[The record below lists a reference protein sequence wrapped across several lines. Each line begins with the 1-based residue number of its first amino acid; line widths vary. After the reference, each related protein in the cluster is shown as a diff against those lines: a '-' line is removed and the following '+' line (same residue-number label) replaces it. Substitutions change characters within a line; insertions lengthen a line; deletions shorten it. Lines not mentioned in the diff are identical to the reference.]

1 MLRRPLRVGA
11 AILRVGP
18 NAAPEPVA
26 VRFHHN
32 SAVRGLQRTIDGPIF
47 TPMRESDYRQLIE
60 LAIAEDLGTE
70 GDVTSLA
77 VVPEGERTAVL
88 WSKDQGVLAGEEVF
102 AAVFRKIDPAVTATF
117 LLHDGARLASG
128 YQVAEVRGPARSLLS
143 GERTALNFLSH
154 LSGIAT
160 EARVLADLA
169 AASGRAVILDTRK
182 TLPGWRSLA
191 KYAARV
197 GGARNHRMG
206 LYDMVL
212 VKDNH
217 VDAAGSVS
225 EAVRRVRARWGK
237 RFTVEVEARTLAE
250 VRDAVG
256 AGADIVMLDNMD
268 EAAMR
273 EAVALVAGRAKVEAS
288 GNMSRDRIAGV
299 SATGVDFISV
309 GALTHSVKAFDFSL
323 KIGR

>member
-1 MLRRPLRVGA
+1 M
-11 AILRVGP
+11 
-18 NAAPEPVA
+18 
-26 VRFHHN
+26 
-32 SAVRGLQRTIDGPIF
+32 Q
-47 TPMRESDYRQLIE
+47 ESDYQALIE

-77 VVPEGERTAVL
+77 VIPNGERIAVL

-102 AAVFRKIDPAVTATF
+102 AAVFTRVDPSVMVAF
-117 LLHDGARLASG
+117 HFHDGARLTNG
-128 YQVAEVRGPARSLLS
+128 DRVAEVRGPARSLL
-143 GERTALNFLSH
+143 GAERIALNFISH

-160 EARVLADLA
+160 EARALADLA
-169 AASGRAVILDTRK
+169 AASGRSAILDTRK
-182 TLPGWRSLA
+182 TLPGWRALA

-217 VDAAGSVS
+217 VDAAGSVT
-225 EAVRRVRARWGK
+225 EAVRRVRERWGK
-237 RFTVEVEARTLAE
+237 RFTVEVEARSLAE
-250 VRDAVG
+250 VREAVA

-268 EAAMR
+268 DAEMR
-273 EAVALVAGRAKVEAS
+273 EAVDLVAGRAKIEAS
-288 GNMSRDRIAGV
+288 GNMNRDRIPGAG
-299 SATGVDFISV
+299 ATGVDFISV
-309 GALTHSVKAFDFSL
+309 GALTHSVRAFDFSL

>member
-1 MLRRPLRVGA
+1 M
-11 AILRVGP
+11 
-18 NAAPEPVA
+18 
-26 VRFHHN
+26 
-32 SAVRGLQRTIDGPIF
+32 Q
-47 TPMRESDYRQLIE
+47 ESDYQALIE

-70 GDVTSLA
+70 GDVTSQA
-77 VVPEGERTAVL
+77 VVPEDERIAVL
-88 WSKDQGVLAGEEVF
+88 WSKDHGVLAGEEVF
-102 AAVFRKIDPAVTATF
+102 TAVFKRLDPGVTVTF
-117 LLHDGARLASG
+117 HFHDGARLAKADR
-128 YQVAEVRGPARSLLS
+128 VAEVHGPARSLLS
-143 GERTALNFLSH
+143 GERIALNFISY

-160 EARVLADLA
+160 EARALADLA
-169 AASGRAVILDTRK
+169 AASGRAAILDTRK
-182 TLPGWRSLA
+182 TLPGWRALA

-206 LYDMVL
+206 LHDMVL

-217 VDAAGSVS
+217 VDAAGSVA
-225 EAVRRVRARWGK
+225 EAVRRVRERWGK

-250 VRDAVG
+250 VREAVA

-268 EAAMR
+268 DAAMR

-288 GNMSRDRIAGV
+288 GNMSRERIPGA
-299 SATGVDFISV
+299 SATGVDYISV

>member
-1 MLRRPLRVGA
+1 LKHA
-11 AILRVGP
+11 
-18 NAAPEPVA
+18 
-26 VRFHHN
+26 F
-32 SAVRGLQRTIDGPIF
+32 DGPIF
-47 TPMRESDYRQLIE
+47 SAMQERDYQALIE
-60 LAIAEDLGTE
+60 LAIAEDFGTD
-70 GDVTSLA
+70 GDVTSIA
-77 VVPEGERTAVL
+77 VVPDGERIAIL
-88 WSKDQGVLAGEEVF
+88 WSKDNGVLAGEEVF
-102 AAVFRKIDPAVTATF
+102 AAVFKRVDPRVTVAF
-117 LLHDGARLASG
+117 HFHDGARLANG
-128 YQVAEVRGPARSLLS
+128 DRVAEVRGPARSLLS
-143 GERTALNFLSH
+143 AERIALNFISH

-160 EARVLADLA
+160 EARALAELA
-169 AASGRAVILDTRK
+169 AASGRAAILDTRK

-206 LYDMVL
+206 LHDMVL

-217 VDAAGSVS
+217 VDAAGSVA

-237 RFTVEVEARTLAE
+237 RFTVEVEARSLAE
-250 VRDAVG
+250 VRDAVA

-268 EAAMR
+268 DAAMS

-288 GNMSRDRIAGV
+288 WNMGRDRIPGA

>member
-1 MLRRPLRVGA
+1 M
-11 AILRVGP
+11 
-18 NAAPEPVA
+18 
-26 VRFHHN
+26 
-32 SAVRGLQRTIDGPIF
+32 Q
-47 TPMRESDYRQLIE
+47 ESDYRALIE

-77 VVPEGERTAVL
+77 VIPDGERIAVL
-88 WSKDQGVLAGEEVF
+88 WSKDQGILAGEEVF
-102 AAVFRKIDPAVTATF
+102 TAVFKRLDPGVTVTF
-117 LLHDGARLASG
+117 HFHDGARLAKG
-128 YQVAEVRGPARSLLS
+128 DRVAEVRGPARSLLS
-143 GERTALNFLSH
+143 GERIALNFISH

-169 AASGRAVILDTRK
+169 ASSGRAAILDTRK

-206 LYDMVL
+206 LHDMVL

-217 VDAAGSVS
+217 VDAAGSVA

-250 VRDAVG
+250 VREAVA

-268 EAAMR
+268 DAAMR

-288 GNMSRDRIAGV
+288 GNMTRDRIPGA

>member
-1 MLRRPLRVGA
+1 MYF
-11 AILRVGP
+11 
-18 NAAPEPVA
+18 NALSPGTGHHYTSFPPV
-26 VRFHHN
+26 
-32 SAVRGLQRTIDGPIF
+32 SQGDRGLKRATAGPIF
-47 TPMRESDYRQLIE
+47 TPMRESDYQALIE

-77 VVPEGERTAVL
+77 VVPDGERTAVL
-88 WSKDQGVLAGEEVF
+88 WSKDRGVLAGEEVF
-102 AAVFRKIDPAVTATF
+102 AAVFKRVDPGVAVTF
-117 LLHDGARLASG
+117 HVHDGACLANTDR
-128 YQVAEVRGPARSLLS
+128 VAEVRGPARSLLS
-143 GERTALNFLSH
+143 AERIALNFISY

-160 EARVLADLA
+160 EARALADLA
-169 AASGRAVILDTRK
+169 ASSGKAVILDTRK
-182 TLPGWRSLA
+182 TLPGWRALA
-191 KYAARV
+191 KYAARI

-217 VDAAGSVS
+217 VDAAGSVT
-225 EAVRRVRARWGK
+225 EAVRRVRGRWGR

-250 VRDAVG
+250 ARDTVA

-268 EAAMR
+268 DATMR

-288 GNMSRDRIAGV
+288 GNMSRDRIPGA
-299 SATGVDFISV
+299 SAAGVDFISV

>member
-1 MLRRPLRVGA
+1 M
-11 AILRVGP
+11 
-18 NAAPEPVA
+18 
-26 VRFHHN
+26 
-32 SAVRGLQRTIDGPIF
+32 Q
-47 TPMRESDYRQLIE
+47 ESNYQALIE

-77 VVPEGERTAVL
+77 VVPEGERIAFL

-102 AAVFRKIDPAVTATF
+102 TAVFKRLDPGVTVTF
-117 LLHDGARLASG
+117 HYHDGARLAMG
-128 YQVAEVRGPARSLLS
+128 DRVAEVRGPARSLLS
-143 GERTALNFLSH
+143 GERIALNFISH

-160 EARVLADLA
+160 EARSLADLA
-169 AASGRAVILDTRK
+169 ASGGRAAILDTRK
-182 TLPGWRSLA
+182 TLPGWRALA

-206 LYDMVL
+206 LHDMVL

-217 VDAAGSVS
+217 VDAAGSVA
-225 EAVRRVRARWGK
+225 EAVRRVRERWGK

-250 VRDAVG
+250 VREAVA
-256 AGADIVMLDNMD
+256 AGVDIVMLDNMD
-268 EAAMR
+268 DAAMR
-273 EAVALVAGRAKVEAS
+273 GAVDLVAGKALLEAS
-288 GNMSRDRIAGV
+288 GNMNRDRIPGA

>member
-1 MLRRPLRVGA
+1 
-11 AILRVGP
+11 
-18 NAAPEPVA
+18 
-26 VRFHHN
+26 
-32 SAVRGLQRTIDGPIF
+32 
-47 TPMRESDYRQLIE
+47 MRESDYQALIE

-102 AAVFRKIDPAVTATF
+102 TAVFKRLDPGVTVIF
-117 LLHDGARLASG
+117 HFHDGARLAPG
-128 YQVAEVRGPARSLLS
+128 DRVAEVRGPARSLLS
-143 GERTALNFLSH
+143 AERIALNFISH

-160 EARVLADLA
+160 EARAFADLA
-169 AASGRAVILDTRK
+169 AASGRATILDTRK

-217 VDAAGSVS
+217 ADAAGSVT
-225 EAVRRVRARWGK
+225 EAVRRVRAHWGK
-237 RFTVEVEARTLAE
+237 RFTVEVEVRTLAE
-250 VRDAVG
+250 VREAVA

-268 EAAMR
+268 DAAMR
-273 EAVALVAGRAKVEAS
+273 EAVDLVAGKALVEAS
-288 GNMSRDRIAGV
+288 GNMGRDRIPGA
-299 SATGVDFISV
+299 SAAGVDFISV

-323 KIGR
+323 KIER